1 MDRGQSGETQDDN
14 NAGGRRTSGS
24 HAVLAGVEVRD
35 ADLVPQPGLHFISI
49 VIRVS
54 AVVILLLALWQF
66 ADWWMNRPPG
76 DVGLAILV
84 SDTIRLIVVAALLWA
99 ASNLAHLMVLS
110 HYDLRASRILIARQ
124 TYMMEKMGLTN
135 GTLPPPPTETD
146 RRGLTPAQSMPA
158 IRRSTPGG

>member
-1 MDRGQSGETQDDN
+1 MDRGQSGEHQDSTT
-14 NAGGRRTSGS
+14 AGRRTSGAQ
-24 HAVLAGVEVRD
+24 AVLAGVEVRD
-35 ADLVPQPGLHFISI
+35 ADLAPQPGLHFISM

-54 AVVILLLALWQF
+54 SVVILLLALWQF
-66 ADWWMNRPPG
+66 ADWWLNRPPG

-99 ASNLAHLMVLS
+99 ASNLAHLIVLS

-124 TYMMEKMGLTN
+124 TYMMEKMGITN